1 MQQNDHHPTVNKSAA
16 IMIARPFFLLLLILQ
31 FHRLFAFNI
40 AGNVKSLCSSLCM
53 NSKNDEDKANDD
65 DVPIIAQST
74 VKIDDHGSD
83 LTNRFKYK
91 VKNENFVEI
100 FRTVNYPYFS

>member
-1 MQQNDHHPTVNKSAA
+1 
-16 IMIARPFFLLLLILQ
+16 MIARPSILFLLILQ
-31 FHRLFAFNI
+31 FHILLAFNV

-53 NSKNDEDKANDD
+53 NSKNDEDKVNDD

-83 LTNRFKYK
+83 LTDRFKYK
-91 VKNENFVEI
+91 VKNMK
-100 FRTVNYPYFS
+100 TLSKYSGL